1 MLLTR
6 AHHVALMVFI
16 AYAVVLPQQFSF
28 DYTRRGSDVV
38 LATYEDILH
47 QAQQQDGA
55 ISFEKLLVGDD
66 EQTQISYI
74 VQPGDNLSEIAK
86 SFGTTVAAVM
96 QINNITNAHTVRPG
110 QRLTIAYEENVLYEV
125 KEATTPSEFAK
136 KYNLSVDDILTL
148 NYLDDANT
156 PLEPGQQLFLAM
168 SRRDA
173 EKEGLI
179 EKERFEMLDLPEEE
193 IPLPV
198 PAEELVAVEQPVEEE
213 VAPVEEL
220 PSEVQQIV
228 ITAEETQKH
237 LEDIKNGKKVE
248 APVQADK
255 EVAKAEAPQKEQP
268 QQAQNTKPAEPVAKS
283 LADFKQDTTTCGAN
297 QCALDGKCY
306 TKPAHAICAND
317 NKQAWTCEKGY
328 TDNGKNCVANEA
340 QPEKKKTT
348 AKKAS
353 DGVINQWYFNP
364 RKAGFPWYGRGAGH
378 CTEYAAYYW
387 WKTYGIN
394 LRESISGNAGSWYSS
409 AQKAGLSTGK
419 SPQVGAIVV
428 MKYGASGWSSYGHV
442 GVVTEINSASWQIKI
457 QDANYVGRFIVSEH
471 WIDIES
477 SSDPIVGYIYP

>member
-1 MLLTR
+1 
-6 AHHVALMVFI
+6 MVFV

-28 DYTRRGSDVV
+28 DYTTRGSDVV

-55 ISFEKLLVGDD
+55 ISFEKLLVGGD

-86 SFGTTVAAVM
+86 SFGTTVAAIM
-96 QINNITNAHTVRPG
+96 QINKISNAHTVRPG

-125 KEATTPSEFAK
+125 KEPSTLSEFAQ
-136 KYNLSVDDILTL
+136 KYNLSVDDLLTL
-148 NYLDDANT
+148 NYLDNPDEQI
-156 PLEPGQQLFLAM
+156 EPGQQLFLAM

-179 EKERFEMLDLPEEE
+179 EKEKFEMLDLPEEE
-193 IPLPV
+193 IVPEEEIPLEEIVEVPQQEQ
-198 PAEELVAVEQPVEEE
+198 PAEEQPAE
-213 VAPVEEL
+213 

-228 ITAEETQKH
+228 ITAEQTQQH
-237 LEDIKNGKKVE
+237 LEDIKQGKKVE
-248 APVQADK
+248 APAN
-255 EVAKAEAPQKEQP
+255 EQP
-268 QQAQNTKPAEPVAKS
+268 KPEAAKKQDTPKTAPEATKPAAPEAKS
-283 LADFKQDTTTCGAN
+283 LDQFKQDTTTCGAN
-297 QCALDGKCY
+297 QCAFDNKCY
-306 TKPAHAICAND
+306 SKPAHAVCAND

-328 TDNGKNCVANEA
+328 TDTGKACVANE
-340 QPEKKKTT
+340 EKPQKKAT
-348 AKKAS
+348 AKKAD
-353 DGVINQWYFNP
+353 DGILNQWYFNP
-364 RKAGFPWYGRGAGH
+364 RKAGFPGFGWGAGH

-394 LRESISGNAGSWYSS
+394 LRDHISGNAGAWYSA

-428 MKYGASGWSSYGHV
+428 MKYGASGWSGYGHV
-442 GVVTEINSASWQIKI
+442 GIVTEVNTASGQIKI

-471 WIDIES
+471 WVDIDS
-477 SSDPIVGYIYP
+477 SSDPIHGYIYP